1 MFLRVKKVGK
11 QSYLQIVQNTRE
23 GKIVR
28 QRVVATLGHTNEFI
42 ASGKLDALTSSFL
55 KYTTAIRAFDA
66 RRTGS
71 LQAHRTRSLGPALV
85 FERLWHDLGIPSVI
99 EKVLS
104 NSRFSFSI
112 ERAVFLTVM
121 HRLFCSGSDRAA
133 EKWKDNFRIDGVE
146 AIELHQ
152 LYRSMNWLG
161 KTSVQLG
168 NDHFSHRCRKDLIEE
183 ELFFR
188 KQDLFSELELV
199 FFDTTSLYFEGEG
212 GQDIGRH
219 GHSKDSRPDLKQMV
233 VGAILDSEGHPIC
246 CEMWPGNVTDVTTL
260 VPVVQR
266 LKKRFK
272 INSICIVA
280 DRGMVSKDTIEKLES
295 DELQLNYILGV
306 RMRSVATFK
315 DEAFIIGDDF
325 VEVTPPRKSGKDPSP
340 LKVADRII
348 DGKRYVICFNEEQ
361 ARKDAHDRAAIVE
374 SLRDKLTESDKN
386 LVGNK
391 GYRKYL
397 ENSGENHFAIDEEKI
412 QVESKYDGIWVL
424 TTNMDLSAPEIA
436 KHYKELWMVED
447 VFRSVKTVL
456 TTRPIYHQLDG
467 TIRGHVFCSFLALML
482 MKELE
487 SRLDK
492 RGMRFEWE
500 DIKRDLVALE
510 EVEVEFE
517 GTVLHLRTD
526 LRGCCNE
533 VLKAVGVAIPPTIL
547 PTPVS

>member
-23 GKIVR
+23 GKSVR
-28 QRVVATLGHTNEFI
+28 QRVVATLGNTDDFI
-42 ASGKLDALTSSFL
+42 ASGKLDALASSIL
-55 KYTTAIRAFDA
+55 KHTTALRAFDA
-66 RRTGS
+66 CREGS

-85 FERLWHDLGIPSVI
+85 FERLWKDLGIPSVL
-99 EKVLS
+99 EKVLAG
-104 NSRFSFSI
+104 SRFTFSV

-133 EKWKDNFRIDGVE
+133 EKWKDDFRIDGVGDI
-146 AIELHQ
+146 ALHQ
-152 LYRSMNWLG
+152 LYRAMNWLG
-161 KTSVQLG
+161 QTTMQMGSD
-168 NDHFSHRCRKDLIEE
+168 NFSHRCRKDLIEE
-183 ELFFR
+183 ELFLR

-219 GHSKDSRPDLKQMV
+219 GHSKDNRPDLKQMV
-233 VGAILDSEGHPIC
+233 VGAILDRDGRPIC

-260 VPVVQR
+260 LPVVQR
-266 LKKRFK
+266 LKERFR

-280 DRGMVSKDTIEKLES
+280 DRGMVSRDTIEKLES
-295 DELQLNYILGV
+295 DALKMNYILGV
-306 RMRSVATFK
+306 RMRSVATFRE
-315 DEAFIIGDDF
+315 EAFTVGNDF
-325 VEVTPPRKSGKDPSP
+325 IEVTPPRKSTKDPSP
-340 LKVADRII
+340 LKVSDRMI
-348 DGKRYVICFNEEQ
+348 DGRRYVICFNEEQ
-361 ARKDAHDRAAIVE
+361 ARKDAHDRAAIIE

-397 ENSGENHFAIDEEKI
+397 LNSGGNHFAIDEEKI
-412 QVESKYDGIWVL
+412 QGEAKYDGIWVL
-424 TTNMDLSAPEIA
+424 TTNMDLGAPEIA
-436 KHYKELWMVED
+436 LHYKELWMVED

-482 MKELE
+482 LKELE
-487 SRLDK
+487 SRLDR
-492 RGMRFEWE
+492 RGVRFEWE

-517 GTVLHLRTD
+517 GKTLYLRTD
-526 LRGCCNE
+526 LRGSCNE
-533 VLKAVGVAIPPTIL
+533 VLKAAGVAIPPTVL
-547 PTPVS
+547 PTQE